1 MKLLCSCL
9 SEQSAD
15 THAHTPTQTHTHSHI
30 QRHTRALPAAVFV
43 VPPALPQRT
52 QQQQPDANALPTQAA
67 AAQPAA
73 TVLSLSLPLC
83 VRAWTIEN
91 DQDTV
96 KNTKERTHAHARTHT

>member
-9 SEQSAD
+9 SEQSAN
-15 THAHTPTQTHTHSHI
+15 THTPTQTHTHPHI